1 MIVKPRYSKD
11 EEAQDAEFVILA
23 TLSDDELNK
32 RGIER
37 PNVEQLKANLEHM
50 ARRIARIEAT
60 IDRINE
66 MNKRFQEV
74 TK

>member
-1 MIVKPRYSKD
+1 MIVKPGYTKD

-23 TLSDDELNK
+23 TLSDDELKK
-32 RGIER
+32 RGLER
-37 PNVEQLKANLEHM
+37 PNVEQLKANLAHM

-60 IDRINE
+60 INRINE
-66 MNKRFQEV
+66 MNKRFEEE